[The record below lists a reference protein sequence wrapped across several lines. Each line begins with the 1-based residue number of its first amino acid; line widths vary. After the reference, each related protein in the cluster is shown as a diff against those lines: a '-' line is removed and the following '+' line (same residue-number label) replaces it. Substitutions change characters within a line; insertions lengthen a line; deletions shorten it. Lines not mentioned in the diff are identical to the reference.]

1 MGYAMLETQPAAML
15 PAAGV
20 LMGLVAGGRQPDV
33 SADYSLSAVATRA
46 PNAPELW

>member
-1 MGYAMLETQPAAML
+1 MLETQPAAML
-15 PAAGV
+15 LAAGV
-20 LMGLVAGGRQPDV
+20 LMGSVAGGRQPDV